1 MSGQY
6 TKAETLREEAFR
18 RKAAGEANR
27 IGITNRPFTNIRIC
41 YRVRLPNRFL
51 TFLGGRYYPY
61 SHS

>member
-6 TKAETLREEAFR
+6 TKAETLRKEAFR

-41 YRVRLPNRFL
+41 YRVRLPNRFPA
-51 TFLGGRYYPY
+51 FLGGRYYPY